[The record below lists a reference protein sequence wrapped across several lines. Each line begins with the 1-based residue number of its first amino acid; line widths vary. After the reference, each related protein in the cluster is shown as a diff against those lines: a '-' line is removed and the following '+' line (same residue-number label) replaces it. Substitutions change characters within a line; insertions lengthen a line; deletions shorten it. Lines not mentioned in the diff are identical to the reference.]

1 MSISNTELLE
11 TAIAAATVGGRHAL
25 ENRHRR
31 KESVSTYAHDVK
43 LVLDVECQARI
54 ETFIRSRYPDH
65 AFLGEEDETEVNGQA
80 VIRSGR
86 DAAAGAA
93 TQDTLEWI
101 VDPIDGT
108 VNFSAGLRLWCCSV
122 AVRRGATVLAG
133 AVYMPMLN
141 TLYAATVDGPATCNG
156 EPIHVSDC
164 RHLAD
169 GIVMTG
175 MDRDIYPGV
184 PPLGCFERI
193 SGACRRARILGS
205 AAMDLCWLAEGG
217 ADGYFEGS
225 IYLWDIAAAGLIAE
239 RAGATTEI
247 LLHRAKPNEF
257 CYLASNGH
265 IHDQLKAILPA
276 AYNFHSCKS

>member
-25 ENRHRR
+25 VNRHRR

-43 LVLDVECQARI
+43 LVLDVECQAKI
-54 ETFIRSRYPDH
+54 ETFIRRRYPDH
-65 AFLGEEDETEVNGQA
+65 AFLGEEDETVVNGQA

-86 DAAAGAA
+86 GAAVA

-122 AVRRGATVLAG
+122 AVRRGETVLAG
-133 AVYMPMLN
+133 AVYMPMLD

-164 RHLAD
+164 RNLAE

-193 SGACRRARILGS
+193 SGACRRARIAGS
-205 AAMDLCWLAEGG
+205 AAIDLCWLAEGG

-247 LLHRAKPNEF
+247 LARRAVPNQLT
-257 CYLASNGH
+257 YLASNGH
-265 IHDQLKAILPA
+265 VHAQLKAALP
-276 AYNFHSCKS
+276 FF